1 MPVSGSPVDEDGVG
15 TAADW
20 TTRTAT
26 GGVAPRPQPL
36 KLVDE
41 VREDLADGVG
51 RRAEPRV

>member
-1 MPVSGSPVDEDGVG
+1 VSGSPVDEDGVG